1 MICQLYIRLLTY
13 LVNFSPE
20 AVFEAFL
27 CFAECLVVLKS
38 VQMCEDAH
46 DSREA
51 MNLANVQELK
61 GLHFKAKT
69 GIYQHQNLIKSKYQY
84 CLTGKRYIKT

>member
-1 MICQLYIRLLTY
+1 MSVIYQVVDV

-20 AVFEAFL
+20 AVFEAF
-27 CFAECLVVLKS
+27 FVLLS
-38 VQMCEDAH
+38 VLLFLKVFPMCEDAH